1 MNFFNKYIKNI
12 AFLLAFALIF
22 SAFSIFSIAK
32 ESEKSIENGLGISAK
47 ASCLIDA
54 QSGRVLYGKN
64 ENTRL
69 PMASTTKI
77 MTAIVALESGF
88 PLDTLVR
95 VPKEAVGIEG
105 SSIYLEE
112 GESITLEALLYGLL
126 LCSANDASLV
136 IAIAVSGS
144 VDSFVAKMNEKA
156 ASLGLS
162 NTHFSNPHGLDD
174 KEHYTT
180 AKELALLMAYCSK
193 NERFLQI
200 SGTQKRVFPRGDDSV
215 RVMINHNRLLRE
227 DVGVIAGKTGF
238 TKRSGRSL
246 VTLAERD
253 RLQLVCATIGAPDDW
268 SDHRSLYD
276 FGFSNYQMA
285 YFEPISLEIPVIS
298 GKKSSVLVKSEQVS
312 LLLAKDIETEVR
324 VCAPKFLFAKV
335 NEGEEAGYVL
345 YLSMGKVIARAPLL
359 VCEDVEQIRYTFNLF
374 AWLTDLIK
382 RIFS

>member
-1 MNFFNKYIKNI
+1 MKFFIKYIKI
-12 AFLLAFALIF
+12 ITLLLIFALIF
-22 SAFSIFSIAK
+22 SAFSISSIAV
-32 ESEKSIENGLGISAK
+32 EGEKSSKNELSISAK
-47 ASCLIDA
+47 AACLIDV

-88 PLDTLVR
+88 PFDTLVR

-112 GESITLEALLYGLL
+112 GENITLEALIYGLL
-126 LCSANDASLV
+126 LCSANDASMA
-136 IAIAVSGS
+136 IAIAISGS
-144 VDSFVAKMNEKA
+144 VDSFVEKMNEKA
-156 ASLGLS
+156 TSLGLS

-174 KEHYTT
+174 KDHYTT
-180 AKELALLMAYCSK
+180 AKELAILMAYCSK

-200 SGTQKRVFPRGDDSV
+200 SGTQKRIFPRGDDSV

-238 TKRSGRSL
+238 TKKSGRSL

-253 RLQLVCATIGAPDDW
+253 GLRLVCATIGAPDDW

-276 FGFSNYQMA
+276 FGFSNYQMV

-298 GKKSSVLVKSEQVS
+298 GKKSSVRIKSEHIS
-312 LLLAKDIETEVR
+312 LLLPKDTEAQVR
-324 VCAPKFLFAKV
+324 VCAPQFLFAGV
-335 NEGEEAGYVL
+335 NEGEKAGYVL
-345 YLSMGKVIARAPLL
+345 YLYRGKIIARAPLFI
-359 VCEDVEQIRYTFNLF
+359 CENVEQLRYTFNLF
-374 AWLTDLIK
+374 TWLTDLIK